1 MALPRALTQM
11 FFFLEPATF
20 TPTWMT
26 SMNGVA
32 GALRFHSD
40 IWGDLRESCIP
51 GPRQGLLYGRSDGW
65 PCLVADKNAPG
76 GVVVAADWLEGKVR
90 GSCLERLRR

>member
-1 MALPRALTQM
+1 MGLFWGAKFRRFPK
-11 FFFLEPATF
+11 
-20 TPTWMT
+20 
-26 SMNGVA
+26 GVA

-65 PCLVADKNAPG
+65 PCLVADKNAPR
-76 GVVVAADWLEGKVR
+76 GVVVAACWLEGKER
-90 GSCLERLRR
+90 GTCLNNPLR